1 MWDYDIAAAGYSL
14 CAVRLKNR
22 TAHGES
28 LPLAKRTVCYSV
40 SLSILRH
47 SSTTY
52 KLKLN
57 HGDLKATQGDTGH
70 AEVDMI
76 TRIYAHILDEDRKIN
91 AQKFESSFYS
101 NPDLR
106 NVRAPADPQP
116 TIVVALL
123 IQQLQNSPELANTL
137 AALLPRT

>member
-1 MWDYDIAAAGYSL
+1 MVFHS
-14 CAVRLKNR
+14 
-22 TAHGES
+22 
-28 LPLAKRTVCYSV
+28 
-40 SLSILRH
+40 LRH

-106 NVRAPADPQP
+106 KVRAPDEPPPAID
-116 TIVVALL
+116 VATL
-123 IQQLQNSPELANTL
+123 IHELQNSPELANAL
-137 AALLPRT
+137 AALLPRS

>member
-1 MWDYDIAAAGYSL
+1 MVFHS
-14 CAVRLKNR
+14 
-22 TAHGES
+22 
-28 LPLAKRTVCYSV
+28 
-40 SLSILRH
+40 LRH

-91 AQKFESSFYS
+91 AQKFETSFYS

-116 TIVVALL
+116 TIDVALL
-123 IQQLQNSPELANTL
+123 IQQLQNSPELATTL
-137 AALLPRT
+137 AALLPRTR